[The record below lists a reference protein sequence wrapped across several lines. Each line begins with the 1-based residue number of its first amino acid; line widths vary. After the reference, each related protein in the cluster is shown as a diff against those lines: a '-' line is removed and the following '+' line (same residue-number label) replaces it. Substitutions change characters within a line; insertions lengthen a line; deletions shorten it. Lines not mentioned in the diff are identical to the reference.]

1 MRHTHTHNTPY
12 TTPSLLLSS
21 HLSESSLREFRSRG
35 TQEGHRQRRSS
46 PNYTS
51 TRVREIVGGS
61 DGLSAFFSACTST
74 DAYSV
79 VSVRDFLCLF
89 RIRV

>member
-1 MRHTHTHNTPY
+1 MKTHTTTLH

-21 HLSESSLREFRSRG
+21 YLSESCLREFRSRG
-35 TQEGHRQRRSS
+35 TQEGHRQQRSS

-61 DGLSAFFSACTST
+61 AGLSALFSACTST

-79 VSVRDFLCLF
+79 VSIRDFICLF

>member
-1 MRHTHTHNTPY
+1 MRHTPH
-12 TTPSLLLSS
+12 TTPSPLLSS

-46 PNYTS
+46 PNYTY

-61 DGLSAFFSACTST
+61 AGLSVLFSACTST

-89 RIRV
+89 RIGV